1 MFKAEQ
7 FLSDHRIDYTTT
19 GKHARAGW
27 VQIKCPF
34 CSGHSGWHGG
44 INIEG
49 GFYNCWRCG
58 YHWLPKVVEAL
69 LDVPID
75 SAKQLILKYSNKEGQ
90 GYRVRKKSQIRPD
103 KLDLPA
109 VFPYITD
116 THRNYLSDRNF
127 DVDHLQRMWRI
138 KSTGYTGFY
147 KHRIFIPVFF
157 EWAMVSFQCLSPY
170 RNPPYLGCKEE
181 GEIIPHKHLVYGF
194 DYSAEKG
201 KCVLV
206 EGVTDVWRL
215 GAGAVAC
222 FGTGWTQEQIDLV
235 CNNFDEVTVLLDADV
250 PWKDKNKLAQNLM
263 AHGVSKVDVI
273 ELKEGDPGDLT
284 LEQSQQLMR
293 DLGF

>member
-7 FLSDHRIDYTTT
+7 FLSDHHIDYTTT

-27 VQIKCPF
+27 VQIRCPA
-34 CSGHSGWHGG
+34 CSGHAGWHGG
-44 INIEG
+44 INVEG
-49 GFYNCWRCG
+49 SFYNCWRCG
-58 YHWLPKVVEAL
+58 YHWMPKIISIL
-69 LDVPID
+69 LNVSIPQ
-75 SAKQLILKYSNKEGQ
+75 AKQLISRYSTKEGQ
-90 GYRVRKKSQIRPD
+90 RYRARKKDQIRPNE
-103 KLDLPA
+103 LDSPPLLPHMA
-109 VFPYITD
+109 D
-116 THRNYLSDRNF
+116 SHKDYLSARNF
-127 DVDHLQRMWRI
+127 NPDHLQRVWGI

-147 KHRIFIPVFF
+147 KHRIFIPVCF
-157 EWAMVSFQCLSPY
+157 EWNVVSFQCLSPH
-170 RNPPYLGCKEE
+170 RNPPYLGCSEQK
-181 GEIIPHKHLVYGF
+181 EIIPHKHLVYGF
-194 DYSAEKG
+194 DYAVEKA

-250 PWKDKNKLAQNLM
+250 PWKDKNKLAQNLI
-263 AHGVSKVDVI
+263 AHGVPKVDVI

-284 LEQSQQLMR
+284 LEQSQELMN